1 MSHGAAPPLLNAR
14 AMQTDL
20 AAPSAL
26 ALDAA
31 LARPRAASAEGEPC
45 LHCGTPIAGDAG
57 PYCCTGC
64 EAVHGLLRAQ
74 GLTRYYD
81 LRGESGTPVAAPPS
95 SGHDLKWLEAIEAR
109 VAAAEGACRVELDV
123 QGLHCAACVWLLG
136 ELFRRHPGAL
146 RDLVNPGVGRVEL
159 TVTRAF
165 PLRAYVRDVES
176 FGYAFGPPLKS
187 EAPASRAL
195 VTRLGVCAALT
206 VNAMIFS
213 LPLYLGLRAGP
224 IHSLF
229 AWLSFLLALASV
241 AAGGSVFLRSAW
253 QSVRRRVV
261 HLDLP
266 IALGIVLTFAGSTW
280 AFAVGRDGRG
290 AYFDTLSTFITL
302 MLAGRWLQERVLERN
317 RRYLLA
323 SDGVEGMLTRRVRDG
338 DVALVRCSDLSAGD
352 VLLIAPGDVV
362 PVDGDLLDDEASCSL
377 DWISGESVPRA
388 FARGETV
395 PAGSFNVGQRA
406 VRVRS
411 STDFA
416 ASPLVGLL
424 RSPAPRADAARAT
437 PWWRRLAAAWVAGV
451 LSLAALGFV
460 GWTVVTG
467 DPRRAMEVATAV
479 LIVTCPCAFG
489 IATPMAYEL
498 VQAGLRRA
506 GLFVRSPSFLD
517 RATAVRRVVF
527 DKTGTLTTG
536 ALRLANP
543 GALGALAPENRAAL
557 YNLAVRS
564 THPKSLAV
572 RAALSDAGL
581 RFDEALDV
589 REQPGRGVEAVVNG
603 RLYRLGEPAW
613 ALGGLPGADC
623 DVALSVEGSALAL
636 LRTAEVLRP
645 DARAEVA
652 QLVAEGRE
660 VWILSGDAPE
670 RVAAMAQVLGVPAE
684 RAVGG
689 LTPEA
694 KALWLEAHD
703 LRDTLMVGDGI
714 NDALAVERAFCSGT
728 PAIDRPFMPARTDF
742 YVVSAGLRPV
752 GLALRA
758 AHALAEVH
766 RRNLGIALAYNAVTV
781 GLALAGRMSPLLCAV
796 VMPASS
802 LSILLATVASLSPR
816 SPLWKS
822 SSSRSS

>member
-1 MSHGAAPPLLNAR
+1 
-14 AMQTDL
+14 MQTEPGATPAFPDD
-20 AAPSAL
+20 APSQRAPGPDF
-26 ALDAA
+26 DAT
-31 LARPRAASAEGEPC
+31 LC
-45 LHCGTPIAGDAG
+45 LHCGTDLAGEVG

-81 LRGESGTPVAAPPS
+81 LRGEEGAPVAAPPS
-95 SGHDLKWLEAIEAR
+95 SAHDLKWLEAVEAR
-109 VAAAEGACRVELDV
+109 VAAAEGSCRVELDV

-136 ELFRRHPGAL
+136 ELFVRQPGAL
-146 RDLVNPGVGRVEL
+146 RDLVNPGIGRVSL

-176 FGYAFGPPLKS
+176 FGYALGPPLKA
-187 EAPASRAL
+187 ETQPSRAL
-195 VTRLGVCAALT
+195 LTRLGVCAALT
-206 VNAMIFS
+206 INAMIFS
-213 LPLYLGLRAGP
+213 LPLYLGLRTGP
-224 IHSLF
+224 VHTLF

-241 AAGGSVFLRSAW
+241 AVGGSVFLRSAW

-280 AFAVGRDGRG
+280 AFAAGRDGRG

-323 SDGVEGMLTRRVRDG
+323 SDGVEGLLTRRVRDG
-338 DVALVRCSDLSAGD
+338 AVSLVRCSELAAGD
-352 VLLIAPGDVV
+352 VLLVAPGDVV
-362 PVDGDLLDDEASCSL
+362 PVDGALLDEEASCSL

-388 FARGETV
+388 FARGEVV
-395 PAGSFNVGQRA
+395 PAGAFNLGQRA
-406 VRVRS
+406 VRVGAV
-411 STDFA
+411 TDFA
-416 ASPLVGLL
+416 GSPITELL
-424 RSPAPRADAARAT
+424 RNPVPRADAARAT
-437 PWWRRLAAAWVAGV
+437 PWWRRLAAAWVVGV
-451 LSLAALGFV
+451 LALAAAGFV
-460 GWTVVTG
+460 GWTAVTG
-467 DPRRAMEVATAV
+467 DPRRAMEIATAV

-498 VQAGLRRA
+498 AQAGLRRA

-536 ALRLANP
+536 ALRLADP
-543 GALGALAPENRAAL
+543 SALDALAPDDRAAL

-572 RAALSDAGL
+572 RAALPDDGL
-581 RFDEALDV
+581 RFDDSLDV
-589 REQPGRGVEAVVNG
+589 RELAGRGVELTAHG
-603 RLYRLGEPAW
+603 RVYRLGEPAW
-613 ALGGLPGADC
+613 AADHVASGDC
-623 DVALSVEGSALAL
+623 DVVFSVDRAALARM
-636 LRTAEVLRP
+636 RTEEVLRP
-645 DARAEVA
+645 GARAELA
-652 QLVAEGRE
+652 QLTAEGLD

-670 RVAAMAQVLGVPAE
+670 RVSTMAHTLGVPAE

-689 LTPEA
+689 LSPED
-694 KALWLEAHD
+694 KARWLEAHD
-703 LRDTLMVGDGI
+703 LHDTLMVGDGI

-742 YVVSAGLRPV
+742 YVVTAGLRPI
-752 GLALRA
+752 GLALRT
-758 AHALAEVH
+758 AHALARIH

-781 GLALAGRMSPLLCAV
+781 GLALAGQMSPLLCAV

-802 LSILLATVASLSPR
+802 LSILLATIASLSSR

-822 SSSRSS
+822 SSSRSL